1 MMKRNTLLLIGAA
14 AVVLYMYSRNR
25 RRRQEPIPEA
35 KDLTPEQR
43 ASVKQISD
51 VMKGGGFRWR

>member
-1 MMKRNTLLLIGAA
+1 MMKKNTLLLIGVAA
-14 AVVLYMYSRNR
+14 LGFYLYSRTER
-25 RRRQEPIPEA
+25 KKQEQTQES
-35 KDLTPEQR
+35 KELTPEQR